1 MAKSRKMETDLYI
14 KDKIGDYLSAK
25 EIKNNI
31 PTRILNKWRT
41 EGLLEHV
48 YVDGKWYYSRKSLAN
63 AMKTATIKDLRK

>member
-1 MAKSRKMETDLYI
+1 MAKSRNMETDLYI

-31 PTRILNKWRT
+31 PTKILNKWRA

-48 YVDGKWYYSRKSLAN
+48 YVDGKWYCSKKSLAN
-63 AMKTATIKDLRK
+63 AMKIADAKDLR